1 MELMMKKLERYM
13 DRKKL
18 IEKNKIMRKKKIGK

>member
-18 IEKNKIMRKKKIGK
+18 IEKNKVMRKKKIGK

>member
-18 IEKNKIMRKKKIGK
+18 IEKNKIMRKKKIAK